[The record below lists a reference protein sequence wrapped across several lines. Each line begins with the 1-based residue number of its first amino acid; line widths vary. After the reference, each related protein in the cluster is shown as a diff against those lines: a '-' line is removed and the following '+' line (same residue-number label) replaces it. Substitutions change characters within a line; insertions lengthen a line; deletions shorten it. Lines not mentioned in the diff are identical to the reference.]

1 MSQQAIIASLP
12 PEAHKL
18 LDPAAPAPARMMA
31 ARGMAPLR
39 PREQVGVLAGLTLDA
54 DEKIADTARAS
65 LVKMPASLLAPILR
79 GELAPVVADVL
90 AIVLGEREDL
100 LEPLVLNP
108 ALGDDALA
116 RLAANVP
123 EAIIELIASNQ
134 ERCLRS
140 EALVRAIRSNAR
152 MLKSSLD
159 RLFDFLV
166 RSGIIYDDMPEFAE
180 AIARLSP
187 TEMQQ
192 AAEKIHLP
200 DAVAELIDHAAPPAM
215 LVASESP
222 PAEEGEVRL
231 DDVETVADH
240 EQKRRMSVQQLI
252 ASLNMAQRVA
262 LALRG
267 NKEARTLL
275 VRDANRVVAGAAIR
289 SPRVTEQEVIM
300 AAQSRSVSDEV
311 VRIISTSKEL
321 MRSYRVKVA
330 LINNP
335 KTPLATAMRLLTL
348 LRQNDLR
355 AVAKSKGITSA
366 LANQAKRLVNAKAG
380 AR

>member
-1 MSQQAIIASLP
+1 MNQAAIIEALP
-12 PEAHKL
+12 PEARKFVE
-18 LDPAAPAPARMMA
+18 PGAPAPARMMA
-31 ARGMAPLR
+31 ARGMVPLR
-39 PREQVGVLAGLTLDA
+39 PREQVGVLAGLTFDSDDKVVEA
-54 DEKIADTARAS
+54 ARAS
-65 LVKMPASLLAPILR
+65 LVKMPPTLLAPILA
-79 GELAPVVADVL
+79 GDLAGPVLDVLADVL
-90 AIVLGEREDL
+90 AERDDL
-100 LEPLVLNP
+100 LEPMVLNA

-116 RLAANVP
+116 RLAPRVS
-123 EAIIELIASNQ
+123 EAVAELITNNQ

-140 EALVRAIRSNAR
+140 EALVRAIRTNPR
-152 MLKSSLD
+152 VLRSSLD

-166 RSGIIYDDMPEFAE
+166 RSGVIYDDMPEFAE

-200 DAVAELIDHAAPPAM
+200 EAVVELLDHAPIPAAPALPET
-215 LVASESP
+215 V
-222 PAEEGEVRL
+222 EEGEL
-231 DDVETVADH
+231 ELADLETDSAHVEKH
-240 EQKRRMSVQQLI
+240 RMSVQQMI
-252 ASLNMAQRVA
+252 ASLNVAQRVA

-267 NKEARTLL
+267 NKEARTFL
-275 VRDANRVVAGAAIR
+275 VRDSNRVVAGAAIR
-289 SPRVTEQEVIM
+289 SPRITEQEVVI

-311 VRIISTSKEL
+311 VRVISTSKEM
-321 MRSYRVKVA
+321 MRSYRVKLA

-355 AVAKSKGITSA
+355 AVAKSKNVTSA